1 MTGTSRKTRL
11 AAAGAVLL
19 LATTVMAC
27 SSTNSASTTTTAAG
41 GSSTTAGSSKIPASA
56 YSDHTGI
63 TSDSVTVGNVS
74 TLSLGGLFKGAD
86 VGTQAYADYVNSTG
100 GVNGRKIKVDGADDQ
115 FSGATNKQATQNAIN
130 NDFALVGSFS
140 LEDSYGGAALAANPG
155 MPDIANVLDT
165 TTGSLPNV
173 YSAVPLNGG
182 WQEGPLQYFKKKF
195 PSDVTAVGTMVASL
209 PSAQTDWAGEKY
221 VMQKVGYHITYEADY
236 GVAQTDFTSNVIA
249 MKNAGVKI
257 LFVDSMAESY
267 ASALLKNLVQQNFHP
282 VIVLGAATYTP
293 KLVPDS
299 GGQSAVNG
307 SYFEMATTLYQGQDA
322 SQVPS
327 VSTFLHWVN
336 VASPGFAPDLFTLY
350 GWLSAQM
357 FAQALQNAGSSPSRG
372 SLLAQLGKITSFD
385 GNHIIGPNNPAA
397 KTVGN
402 CYIVGQVTA
411 GDFQRL
417 DDPPV
422 SGGTHGFRC
431 DYSYVTPPKS

>member
-11 AAAGAVLL
+11 AAMGAVLL
-19 LATTVMAC
+19 LATTAMAC
-27 SSTNSASTTTTAAG
+27 SSTNSASTTTTASGAS
-41 GSSTTAGSSKIPASA
+41 SSTGSSKIPASA

-63 TSDSVTVGNVS
+63 TSNSVTVANVS

-86 VGTQAYADYVNSTG
+86 VGAQAYADYVNSTG
-100 GVNGRKIKVDGADDQ
+100 GVNGRKIIIDGADDQ
-115 FSGATNKQATQNAIN
+115 FSGATNKQATQNAVT

-140 LEDSYGGAALAANPG
+140 LEDSYGGAVLAANPG
-155 MPDIANVLDT
+155 MPDISNVLDT

-182 WQEGPLQYFKKKF
+182 WQEGPLQYFKQKF
-195 PSDVTAVGTMVASL
+195 PTDVTAVGTMVASL

-221 VMQKVGYHITYEADY
+221 VMQKIGYKIAYEANY

-282 VIVLGAATYTP
+282 VVVLGAATYTP

-299 GGQSAVNG
+299 GGASAVDG
-307 SYFEMATTLYQGQDA
+307 SYFQMSTTLYEGQDA
-322 SQVPS
+322 SQVPAVAS
-327 VSTFLHWVN
+327 FLHWVN

-350 GWLSAQM
+350 GWLSAQL
-357 FAQALQNAGSSPSRG
+357 FAQALQNAGSNPSRG

-402 CYIVGQVTA
+402 CYLVGQVA
-411 GDFQRL
+411 NGDFQRL

-422 SGGTHGFRC
+422 SGSTHGFRC
-431 DYSYVTPPKS
+431 DYSYVTPPAG

>member
-221 VMQKVGYHITYEADY
+221 VM
-236 GVAQTDFTSNVIA
+236 
-249 MKNAGVKI
+249 
-257 LFVDSMAESY
+257 
-267 ASALLKNLVQQNFHP
+267 
-282 VIVLGAATYTP
+282 
-293 KLVPDS
+293 
-299 GGQSAVNG
+299 
-307 SYFEMATTLYQGQDA
+307 
-322 SQVPS
+322 
-327 VSTFLHWVN
+327 
-336 VASPGFAPDLFTLY
+336 
-350 GWLSAQM
+350 
-357 FAQALQNAGSSPSRG
+357 
-372 SLLAQLGKITSFD
+372 
-385 GNHIIGPNNPAA
+385 
-397 KTVGN
+397 
-402 CYIVGQVTA
+402 
-411 GDFQRL
+411 
-417 DDPPV
+417 
-422 SGGTHGFRC
+422 
-431 DYSYVTPPKS
+431 